1 MEFGKLSVFLGG
13 YVSGA
18 GCERLGDGLLSVI
31 DNRLLAKLGKAVK
44 IADASSQRKAERET
58 VSAVAIAFEVHNTA
72 PGVHSGTLGIAAGMY
87 SVR

>member
-1 MEFGKLSVFLGG
+1 MEKTAQGN
-13 YVSGA
+13 SGI
-18 GCERLGDGLLSVI
+18 CVETNLVRTRHFRW
-31 DNRLLAKLGKAVK
+31 NRPLAKLGKAVK

>member
-1 MEFGKLSVFLGG
+1 MFLPWTAPIG
-13 YVSGA
+13 S
-18 GCERLGDGLLSVI
+18 LLLIIVRI
-31 DNRLLAKLGKAVK
+31 FDDCYRPLAKLGKAVK